1 MKSFIHEP
9 FKNNILKNDT
19 NYSAEFK
26 EKDKL
31 QAITELSEKVDEL
44 SKLQDILYA
53 HDRHA
58 LLVIIQG
65 MDASGKDSLVKNV
78 FSGVNPQGMAV
89 YSFKTPTSAELDHDF
104 IWRCYN
110 KLPERGMIGV
120 FNRSYYEEVLIAR
133 IHRNILAKQKL
144 PEMPNEKTERQFWLN
159 RFNAINSMEK
169 HLTESGTHII
179 KIFLQI
185 SKNEQKQRF
194 LRRINKQEKHWKIAV
209 SDIRERQH
217 WDEYTKC
224 YQDMLDQTS
233 KEIAPWHVIP
243 ADKKWFAR
251 LAVADIIVEKI
262 KSLNLFYPKVDEA
275 VLAEIT
281 EAKRILESE

>member
-9 FKNNILKNDT
+9 FKSNISKTNT
-19 NYSAEFK
+19 NYSAHYK
-26 EKDKL
+26 ENNKL
-31 QAITELSEKVDEL
+31 QAEDDLSNKIAEL

-53 HDRHA
+53 HDRYA

-78 FSGVNPQGMAV
+78 FSGINPQGIQV
-89 YSFKTPTSAELDHDF
+89 HSFKTPTSHELDHDF

-133 IHRNILAKQKL
+133 IHSNILEKQKL
-144 PEMPNEKTERQFWLN
+144 PVLPTEKTERQFWLN
-159 RFNAINSMEK
+159 RFQAINAMEK
-169 HLTESGTHII
+169 HLAESGTHVL

-209 SDIRERQH
+209 SDIKERQH
-217 WDEYTKC
+217 WDEYMQC

-233 KEIAPWHVIP
+233 KENAPWHVIP
-243 ADKKWFAR
+243 ADKKWFSR
-251 LAVADIIVEKI
+251 VAVAELIIEKI
-262 KSLNLFYPKVDEA
+262 KSLDIFYPKVDEA
-275 VLAEIT
+275 VLAEIN

>member
-9 FKNNILKNDT
+9 FKSKILKNNT
-19 NYSAEFK
+19 HYSANY
-26 EKDKL
+26 KDKDKP
-31 QAITELSEKVDEL
+31 QAVMDLANKVSEL

-58 LLVIIQG
+58 LLVVIQG

-78 FSGVNPQGMAV
+78 FSGVNPQGMRV
-89 YSFKTPTSAELDHDF
+89 HSFKTPTSAELDHDF
-104 IWRCYN
+104 MWRCYN

-133 IHRNILAKQKL
+133 VHRDILAKQKL
-144 PEMPNEKTERQFWLN
+144 PVMPTPKNERQFWLN
-159 RFNAINSMEK
+159 RFNAINDLEK
-169 HLTESGTHII
+169 HLTENGTHII

-185 SKNEQKQRF
+185 SKAEQKQRF
-194 LRRINKQEKHWKIAV
+194 LRRINNQEKHWKISV
-209 SDIRERQH
+209 SDIKERQY
-217 WDEYTKC
+217 WDDYMEC
-224 YQDMLDQTS
+224 YQDILDQTS
-233 KEIAPWHVIP
+233 KELTPWHVIP

-251 LAVADIIVEKI
+251 IAVIDIIIEKL
-262 KSLNLFYPKVDEA
+262 KSLDIYYPKVDED
-275 VLAEIT
+275 VLKEIN

>member
-9 FKNNILKNDT
+9 FKSTISKNNT
-19 NYSAEFK
+19 RYSAHY
-26 EKDKL
+26 KDKDKP
-31 QAITELSEKVDEL
+31 QAIMDLANKVSEL

-58 LLVIIQG
+58 LLIVIQG

-78 FSGVNPQGMAV
+78 FSGVNPQGMRV
-89 YSFKTPTSAELDHDF
+89 HSFKTPTSAELDHDF

-133 IHRNILAKQKL
+133 VHRDILEKQKL
-144 PEMPNEKTERQFWLN
+144 PVMPTPQNERQFWLN
-159 RFNAINSMEK
+159 RFNAINDLEK
-169 HLTESGTHII
+169 HLTENGTHII

-194 LRRINKQEKHWKIAV
+194 LRRINNKEKHWKIAV
-209 SDIRERQH
+209 SDIKERQY
-217 WDEYTKC
+217 WDDYMEC
-224 YQDMLDQTS
+224 YQDILNQTS
-233 KEIAPWHVIP
+233 KENTPWHVIP

-251 LAVADIIVEKI
+251 VAVADIIIEKL
-262 KSLNLFYPKVDEA
+262 KSLDIYYPKVNDE
-275 VLAEIT
+275 VRDKII

>member
-9 FKNNILKNDT
+9 FRSNILKNDT
-19 NYSAEFK
+19 NYSAHYK

-31 QAITELSEKVDEL
+31 QAVNDLSERVSEL

-78 FSGVNPQGMAV
+78 FSGVNPQGMRV
-89 YSFKTPTSAELDHDF
+89 YSFKTPTPHELDHDF
-104 IWRCYN
+104 LWRCYN

-133 IHRNILAKQKL
+133 IHRDILEKQKL
-144 PEMPNEKTERQFWLN
+144 PVLPTEKTDRYFWLN
-159 RFNAINSMEK
+159 RFQAINAMEK
-169 HLTESGTHII
+169 HLYESGTHVL

-185 SKNEQKQRF
+185 SKTEQKQRF

-209 SDIRERQH
+209 SDIKERQH
-217 WDEYTKC
+217 WDEYMKC

-233 KEIAPWHVIP
+233 KENAPWHVIP

-251 LAVADIIVEKI
+251 LAVAELIIDKL
-262 KSLNLFYPKVDEA
+262 KSLDIFYPKVDEA
-275 VLAEIT
+275 VLREIN
-281 EAKRILESE
+281 EAKRILENE